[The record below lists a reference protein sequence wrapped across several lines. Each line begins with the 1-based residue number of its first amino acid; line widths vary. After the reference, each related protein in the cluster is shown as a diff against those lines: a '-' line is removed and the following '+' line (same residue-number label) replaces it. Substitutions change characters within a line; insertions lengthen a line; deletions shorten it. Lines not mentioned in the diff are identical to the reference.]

1 MGMIVR
7 SPTTAET
14 SPVRL
19 SIVARIYSTMS
30 EGVDRGILFNA
41 YVGDREGRD

>member
-19 SIVARIYSTMS
+19 SIVARIYSAMS
-30 EGVDRGILFNA
+30 EGSIEASSSMRT
-41 YVGDREGRD
+41 